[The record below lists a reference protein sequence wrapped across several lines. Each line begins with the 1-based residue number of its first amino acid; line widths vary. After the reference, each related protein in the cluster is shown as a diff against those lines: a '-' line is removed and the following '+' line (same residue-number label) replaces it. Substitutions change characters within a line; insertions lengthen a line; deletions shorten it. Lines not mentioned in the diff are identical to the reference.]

1 MEAVVRLSG
10 SKAEIDTEA
19 LIAAVVKAAHEGAAT
34 ITAED
39 VAEKLT
45 VKTKDNAMAKHLR
58 VTEPTQVR
66 NPRRALIRTIFAAA
80 VSLAAITPFIVN
92 ALGVATTGGVWAA
105 VLAVAGAITRV
116 MALPGVN
123 AWIESYVP
131 WLAPEKTNETIS

>member
-1 MEAVVRLSG
+1 
-10 SKAEIDTEA
+10 
-19 LIAAVVKAAHEGAAT
+19 
-34 ITAED
+34 
-39 VAEKLT
+39 
-45 VKTKDNAMAKHLR
+45 MAKHLR

-66 NPRRALIRTIFAAA
+66 NPRRALIRTIFSAA

-92 ALGVATTGGVWAA
+92 ALGVTATGGVWAA

>member
-1 MEAVVRLSG
+1 
-10 SKAEIDTEA
+10 
-19 LIAAVVKAAHEGAAT
+19 
-34 ITAED
+34 
-39 VAEKLT
+39 
-45 VKTKDNAMAKHLR
+45 MAKHLR

-80 VSLAAITPFIVN
+80 VSLAAITPFSVN
-92 ALGVATTGGVWAA
+92 ALVVTATGWVWAA

>member
-1 MEAVVRLSG
+1 
-10 SKAEIDTEA
+10 
-19 LIAAVVKAAHEGAAT
+19 
-34 ITAED
+34 
-39 VAEKLT
+39 
-45 VKTKDNAMAKHLR
+45 MAKHLR

-80 VSLAAITPFIVN
+80 VSLAAIAPFIVN
-92 ALGVATTGGVWAA
+92 ALGVTATGGVWAA

-131 WLAPEKTNETIS
+131 WLAPEKTNETVN

>member
-1 MEAVVRLSG
+1 
-10 SKAEIDTEA
+10 
-19 LIAAVVKAAHEGAAT
+19 
-34 ITAED
+34 
-39 VAEKLT
+39 
-45 VKTKDNAMAKHLR
+45 MAKHLR

-80 VSLAAITPFIVN
+80 VSLAAITPFIVG
-92 ALGVATTGGVWAA
+92 ALGVTTTGGVWAA

-131 WLAPEKTNETIS
+131 WLAPENTNETIS